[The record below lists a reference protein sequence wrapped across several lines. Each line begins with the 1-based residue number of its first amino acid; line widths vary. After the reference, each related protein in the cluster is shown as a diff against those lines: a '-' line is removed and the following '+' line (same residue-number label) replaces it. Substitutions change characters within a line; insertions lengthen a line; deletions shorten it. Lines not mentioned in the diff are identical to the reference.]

1 MTPHKGIGYVCCVQV
16 KKGRQIKRY
25 LSTRTHT
32 SGTRCTSVTSL
43 TSFVHFLH
51 FPYFLCPRH
60 FLLFHWNEVHKC
72 AIHGCSRYYTAT
84 EGSCS
89 CLQRAVTFPLA
100 DDLDLGAAGHST
112 DEVGAAVPPSIATSG
127 RKKIVRG
134 DVVSVSPTIFDGD
147 KPGSYSNKNPE
158 RCYGVV
164 QSVRANGLVSVE
176 WENKDV
182 DDVRL
187 KDLKKEPTH
196 TMSYQIY

>member
-1 MTPHKGIGYVCCVQV
+1 M
-16 KKGRQIKRY
+16 
-25 LSTRTHT
+25 
-32 SGTRCTSVTSL
+32 
-43 TSFVHFLH
+43 
-51 FPYFLCPRH
+51 
-60 FLLFHWNEVHKC
+60 
-72 AIHGCSRYYTAT
+72 
-84 EGSCS
+84 
-89 CLQRAVTFPLA
+89 QRAVTFPLA

-112 DEVGAAVPPSIATSG
+112 DEVGAAVPLSIATSG

-134 DVVSVSPTIFDGD
+134 DVVSVAATLFDGD
-147 KPGSYSNKNPE
+147 NPGSYSQDNPG

-164 QSVRANGLVSVE
+164 RSVRANGLVSVE

>member
-1 MTPHKGIGYVCCVQV
+1 MS
-16 KKGRQIKRY
+16 
-25 LSTRTHT
+25 LLT

-51 FPYFLCPRH
+51 FPCFLCTRH
-60 FLLFHWNEVHKC
+60 FLLFLWNEVQKC

-89 CLQRAVTFPLA
+89 CLQRAVTNPLA
-100 DDLDLGAAGHST
+100 NDLDLGAAGHST
-112 DEVGAAVPPSIATSG
+112 DLVGAAVPPSIVTSR
-127 RKKIVRG
+127 RKKVVRG

-147 KPGSYSNKNPE
+147 KPGSYSKENPE

-164 QSVRANGLVSVE
+164 RSVRANGLVSVE

-182 DDVRL
+182 DDVKL